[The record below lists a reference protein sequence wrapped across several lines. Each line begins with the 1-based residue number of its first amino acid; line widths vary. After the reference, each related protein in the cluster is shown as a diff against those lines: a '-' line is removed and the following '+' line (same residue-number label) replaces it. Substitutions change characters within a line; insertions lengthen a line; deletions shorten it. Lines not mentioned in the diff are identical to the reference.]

1 VSQLA
6 PTAALVLLDVGLL
19 LLVVTVAGAGVA
31 GSLLLGVLA
40 VALFAA
46 TRLYRPRLAPSALD
60 DSPRLAGCALA
71 AGAGVVALDLLR
83 GLEPRVEVLH
93 ASVAFAGLVV
103 LQRAVAYAVIA
114 RLRRD
119 RVLAHRTLI
128 VGGGEVAG
136 EVADVLLEHP
146 EYGLLPI
153 GLVDDDPLLRREDNA
168 LPHLSGRA
176 GLAHLIEEHG
186 ARTVVVAFGSAPE
199 SSVVDVIRTCGRMPC
214 EIYVVPRFYELRG
227 PGSDTET
234 VWGIPLARL
243 RRATFRTL
251 TWRAKRV
258 VDVAAAATAGVLL
271 SPVLLACAV
280 LVRLETGPNV
290 LFRQQRLSL
299 DGRSFDLLK
308 FRSLRP
314 QSDEESAQRWSVV
327 DDQRI
332 GPVGRFL
339 RRTSLDELP
348 QLWNILR
355 GDMSLVG
362 PRPERPHFVAEFSS
376 RFPRYPD
383 RHRVPAGLTG
393 YAQIN
398 GLRGDTS
405 IGDRARFDNQ
415 YIENWSL
422 WLDVKILL
430 RTVGQVVRGAGR

>member
-1 VSQLA
+1 
-6 PTAALVLLDVGLL
+6 
-19 LLVVTVAGAGVA
+19 
-31 GSLLLGVLA
+31 
-40 VALFAA
+40 
-46 TRLYRPRLAPSALD
+46 
-60 DSPRLAGCALA
+60 
-71 AGAGVVALDLLR
+71 
-83 GLEPRVEVLH
+83 
-93 ASVAFAGLVV
+93 
-103 LQRAVAYAVIA
+103 
-114 RLRRD
+114 
-119 RVLAHRTLI
+119 
-128 VGGGEVAG
+128 
-136 EVADVLLEHP
+136 
-146 EYGLLPI
+146 
-153 GLVDDDPLLRREDNA
+153 
-168 LPHLSGRA
+168 
-176 GLAHLIEEHG
+176 
-186 ARTVVVAFGSAPE
+186 VVVAFGSAPE